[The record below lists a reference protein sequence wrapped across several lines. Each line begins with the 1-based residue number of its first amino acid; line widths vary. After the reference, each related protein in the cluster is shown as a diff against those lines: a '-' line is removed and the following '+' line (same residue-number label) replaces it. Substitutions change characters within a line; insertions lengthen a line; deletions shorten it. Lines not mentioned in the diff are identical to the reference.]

1 MLLLNYAGL
10 DPLVDHE
17 AAAAVKLARVQTEAA
32 ISGVT

>member
-1 MLLLNYAGL
+1 MLLLDYAGL

-17 AAAAVKLARVQTEAA
+17 AAAAVKLARVQTKVA